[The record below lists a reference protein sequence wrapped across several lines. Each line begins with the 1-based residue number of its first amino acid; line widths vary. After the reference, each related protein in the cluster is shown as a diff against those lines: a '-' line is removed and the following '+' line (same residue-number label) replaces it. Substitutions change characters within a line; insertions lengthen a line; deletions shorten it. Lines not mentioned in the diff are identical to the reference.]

1 MKGIYREILRPDHVV
16 RVIKR
21 DADGISYEDGG
32 KIVCTKRLKSFDQRF
47 VKDEAATTAELL
59 ADYPMAKSPV

>member
-21 DADGISYEDGG
+21 DDDGISYEDGG
-32 KIVCTKRLKSFDQRF
+32 KIICTKRFKSFDTKFQ
-47 VKDEAATTAELL
+47 KDEAATTAALL
-59 ADYPMAKSPV
+59 ADYPGTVIS